1 VLKKKEKGGGNTT
14 GSEMKSCG
22 LKEKK
27 ENKFGS
33 IKIITLLCITMEDN
47 NTMKDRNIK
56 KDLKVIKKM
65 LKENKTDRILFKNT
79 EKYSS
84 LIEEQKNLKELKNK
98 LKTLL
103 AVSK

>member
-1 VLKKKEKGGGNTT
+1 
-14 GSEMKSCG
+14 
-22 LKEKK
+22 
-27 ENKFGS
+27 
-33 IKIITLLCITMEDN
+33 
-47 NTMKDRNIK
+47 MKDRNIK

-103 AVSK
+103 AD

>member
-1 VLKKKEKGGGNTT
+1 MDLNMVINIFLIHKVIKN
-14 GSEMKSCG
+14 
-22 LKEKK
+22 
-27 ENKFGS
+27 NFGS
-33 IKIITLLCITMEDN
+33 IKIITLLCITMENN

>member
-1 VLKKKEKGGGNTT
+1 
-14 GSEMKSCG
+14 
-22 LKEKK
+22 
-27 ENKFGS
+27 
-33 IKIITLLCITMEDN
+33 
-47 NTMKDRNIK
+47 MKDRNIK

>member
-1 VLKKKEKGGGNTT
+1 
-14 GSEMKSCG
+14 M
-22 LKEKK
+22 
-27 ENKFGS
+27 EN
-33 IKIITLLCITMEDN
+33 N

>member
-1 VLKKKEKGGGNTT
+1 
-14 GSEMKSCG
+14 M
-22 LKEKK
+22 
-27 ENKFGS
+27 EN
-33 IKIITLLCITMEDN
+33 N

-98 LKTLL
+98 LKTLFV
-103 AVSK
+103 VSK